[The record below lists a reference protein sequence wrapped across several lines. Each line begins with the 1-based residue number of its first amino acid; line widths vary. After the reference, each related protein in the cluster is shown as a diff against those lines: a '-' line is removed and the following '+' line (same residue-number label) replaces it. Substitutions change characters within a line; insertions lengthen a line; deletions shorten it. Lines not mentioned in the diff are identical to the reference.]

1 MSGSKDQ
8 TAPIIIKKKK
18 GGHGGGHGG
27 AWKVAYADFVTAMMA
42 LFIVLW
48 IVGQNQSVKAAISE
62 YFKDPVAFNEKVKA
76 NGGTG
81 ILPDFS
87 PPGAKGG
94 DQPPALYVSQNQP
107 NDLKQ
112 LEEEKKKIEEM
123 IKNTPAFDKFKGQVE
138 ISVTNE
144 GLRIELVDNSSGLF
158 FDVGSARLK
167 VETVQMLGKIAAEI
181 GKLPNRVIVE
191 GYTDARPYVTPNY
204 SNWELSVDR
213 ANAARKI
220 MSENGLQKNQVHAV
234 RGFADQ
240 RLRRPENPMDFSN
253 RRVSILVPPIP
264 VSAAAP
270 PDSAGRKVRMEG

>member
-1 MSGSKDQ
+1 MSGNKDQ

-18 GGHGGGHGG
+18 GGHGGSHGG

-48 IVGQNQSVKAAISE
+48 IVGQNQSVKSAISE

-76 NGGTG
+76 SGGTG

-112 LEEEKKKIEEM
+112 LEEEKKKIEEI
-123 IKNTPAFDKFKGQVE
+123 IKNTPAFDKFKGQVD
-138 ISVTNE
+138 ISITDE

-167 VETVQMLGKIAAEI
+167 PETVQLLGMMGAEI
-181 GKLPNRVIVE
+181 GKMPNRVIVE
-191 GYTDARPYVTPNY
+191 GHTDARPFVSPGY
-204 SNWELSVDR
+204 SNWELSADR
-213 ANAARKI
+213 ANVARKI
-220 MSENGLQKNQVHAV
+220 LSEKGLRKDQVQEV
-234 RGFADQ
+234 TGFADQ
-240 RLRRPENPMDFSN
+240 RLRRPNNPMDYSN
-253 RRVSILVPPIP
+253 RRVSILIKPK
-264 VSAAAP
+264 S
-270 PDSAGRKVRMEG
+270 